1 MSKVRYTRD
10 LLSRTAPSATSL
22 VDLMRRLDA
31 PLLAGPRRYLRGRLA
46 HYGIDTSHFAD
57 EPLPTRT
64 RQRYT
69 PERLREAAARTDSV
83 SGMLAHMG
91 VDPYNSARAHVAQ
104 RLERFGIDT
113 SHFSRR
119 DAPASQRLFPRAVIA
134 PAVAGAKTMAGVMR
148 ALGHRPFDGSARAK
162 HGGASR
168 STSCRP
174 GTSPAGDTPPAA
186 VPLPAGHLRRSS
198 YGSKRG
204 PPAPGRR
211 CSAARS
217 TTSESRTCA
226 PSAASETSGTAA
238 DSCSRSTTST
248 ATDWTTAGRTCATSA
263 PPATARLRPSPGR
276 RARQSLRDEQPSTTS
291 KVVARVR
298 TPAGQRAPV

>member
-57 EPLPTRT
+57 EPLPARI

-69 PERLREAAARTDSV
+69 PERLREAAARTDSI

-91 VDPYNSARAHVAQ
+91 VDPYNSAHAHVTE

-119 DAPASQRLFPRAVIA
+119 NAPASQRLFPRAAIA
-134 PAVAGAKTMAGVMR
+134 PAVAGAKSMAGVMR
-148 ALGHRPFDGSARAK
+148 ALGHRPFDGSARARARRSIK
-162 HGGASR
+162 EYELPTGHFTGRGHAAGSR
-168 STSCRP
+168 SPARR
-174 GTSPAGDTPPAA
+174 SPAEILIRLETGSSRTRTALLRRALDDLGVPHVCAECGIGDVWHGRRLVLEIDHVNGDRLDNRRENLRYVCPSCHSQTPTFARPSGKA
-186 VPLPAGHLRRSS
+186 VPSRR
-198 YGSKRG
+198 
-204 PPAPGRR
+204 
-211 CSAARS
+211 
-217 TTSESRTCA
+217 
-226 PSAASETSGTAA
+226 TAV
-238 DSCSRSTTST
+238 D
-248 ATDWTTAGRTCATSA
+248 D
-263 PPATARLRPSPGR
+263 
-276 RARQSLRDEQPSTTS
+276 Q
-291 KVVARVR
+291 
-298 TPAGQRAPV
+298 